1 MDLPQK
7 ESEPMRHQPS
17 QTGWL
22 ITIGSVQHVWSKVS
36 EKHRF
41 KFLETRNLNQD
52 ALENT
57 FGVTR
62 SHCGSNNCTNL
73 LEALITCK

>member
-7 ESEPMRHQPS
+7 ESEPMLHQPS

-52 ALENT
+52 ALENI
-57 FGVTR
+57 FGAIR